1 MRSCYEELTLDDM
14 LTDPLIG
21 TLMRADGVDAD
32 ALRPALDEI
41 AELVISRG
49 EADY

>member
-21 TLMRADGVDAD
+21 TLMQADGVDAD
-32 ALRPALDEI
+32 ALRPALDVI
-41 AELVISRG
+41 AKLVTSRAA
-49 EADY
+49 EDR